1 MKTWGHVLFWEEQGN
16 APQDFGRDDFMLKG
30 YAQCV
35 ICMKQQQKKAC
46 DEHSKTHD
54 KGSVDMESLVEF

>member
-1 MKTWGHVLFWEEQGN
+1 MISVFILNFEFPKILTKTWGHVLFWEEQGN

-35 ICMKQQQKKAC
+35 ICMKQQK
-46 DEHSKTHD
+46 
-54 KGSVDMESLVEF
+54 